1 MKKIMRKVGGYVA
14 ALALT
19 VVAADVNSACAFLVY
34 QPELPAEAA
43 KLSKIKS

>member
-1 MKKIMRKVGGYVA
+1 MKKIMRKVGGCVA

-19 VVAADVNSACAFLVY
+19 VVAADVNSACAFFIY